1 VDLTINLYDNLAIN
15 RKIFCKSGPRL
26 SDSGVGDGIVEAVA
40 VGALKGSRGFAISSS
55 SSSSGGSCS
64 GNGCRGARVVT
75 VTNRITGA
83 RIASA
88 AAAAAARGYRRR

>member
-1 VDLTINLYDNLAIN
+1 LQN
-15 RKIFCKSGPRL
+15 RKIFCKSRPWL
-26 SDSGVGDGIVEAVA
+26 SDSRVGDGIVEAVA
-40 VGALKGSRGFAISSS
+40 VGALKGSRVTRLRDQQQQQQQRQLH
-55 SSSSGGSCS
+55 C
-64 GNGCRGARVVT
+64 CRGARVET